1 SDIIGRVRFGQLRRR
16 PCHCRRLSRSAGDVA
31 SISTAS
37 SSENGGYCCDC
48 FDLKRC
54 VARLGNDLLT
64 LHRLAD
70 GGELNLANLTEETLI
85 DRFIIHRMLNVSM
98 AKKKCN
104 LIVFNY
110 SGQQYAMSY
119 KLSESSA
126 PSVNWWLLLAPQ
138 QQPLMPAGNSLRQ
151 CGTVCGDGHASLWR
165 SASALDLLKSAIG
178 FPADNS
184 TAATASFLAGKRPLR
199 SARVLKRGRRLRG
212 IWRRKLLLVTEDC
225 LGYCSEDR
233 RALSVS
239 GVSVPLHRLAAAYLV
254 PKERTDELRIT
265 SACLETNLA
274 FKFAT
279 PDEACSWL
287 ALLNDLIMRQ
297 SKT

>member
-1 SDIIGRVRFGQLRRR
+1 VKTNLPDHQVKQLPVHTLILTDLSLPMCIGARSLQTPTSLDASDLDSYVEGPVIVAGLAVQLATWL
-16 PCHCRRLSRSAGDVA
+16 LSAPHQA
-31 SISTAS
+31 
-37 SSENGGYCCDC
+37 
-48 FDLKRC
+48 
-54 VARLGNDLLT
+54 
-64 LHRLAD
+64 
-70 GGELNLANLTEETLI
+70 ANLTEETLI